1 LSKRSLYLPDVVQDG
16 ILPSDWQSALGG
28 LFPGRPGGLPT
39 RRRLPACT
47 TRLENESGGLERM
60 PRRESPLKSEMV
72 QGTLDMLVLRTLV
85 LGPAHGHTIAHA
97 IERGSEDI
105 LQIEHGSLYP
115 ALHRLED
122 RGWIASFAGT
132 SENNRKAKY
141 YRLTPAGRKQL
152 IAQSTRWDQLVRA
165 IGRIMNPA

>member
-1 LSKRSLYLPDVVQDG
+1 
-16 ILPSDWQSALGG
+16 
-28 LFPGRPGGLPT
+28 
-39 RRRLPACT
+39 
-47 TRLENESGGLERM
+47 M
-60 PRRESPLKSEMV
+60 PRRESPLQSEMV

-85 LGPAHGHTIAHA
+85 LGPAHGHTIAHS

-152 IAQSTRWDQLVRA
+152 IAQTTRWDQLVRA
-165 IGRIMNPA
+165 IGRIMNPAAE

>member
-1 LSKRSLYLPDVVQDG
+1 
-16 ILPSDWQSALGG
+16 
-28 LFPGRPGGLPT
+28 
-39 RRRLPACT
+39 
-47 TRLENESGGLERM
+47 M
-60 PRRESPLKSEMV
+60 PRRGSPLQSEML

-97 IERGSEDI
+97 IERGSGEV

-115 ALHRLED
+115 ALHRLEE
-122 RGWIASFAGT
+122 RGWIAAFWGT

-152 IAQSTRWDQLVRA
+152 VAQTTRWEQVVQA
-165 IGRIMNPA
+165 IGRVMKPVEE